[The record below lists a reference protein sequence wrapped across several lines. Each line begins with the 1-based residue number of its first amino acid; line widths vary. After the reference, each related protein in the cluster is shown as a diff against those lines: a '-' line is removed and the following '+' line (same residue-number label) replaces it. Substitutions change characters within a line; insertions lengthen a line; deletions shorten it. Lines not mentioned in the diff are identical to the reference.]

1 VVKSKVVTPYLF
13 ILPCVF
19 MLAVF
24 VYMPL
29 IQNFFYSFQDFS
41 MLSGKKSFVGFKNYV
56 TLLSDSVVVTALIN
70 NIKYAIISVIFQVC
84 FGLVLAAILEDDS
97 IKKISPFF
105 RTIFFIPVVISIT
118 VICLLF
124 AFIYNPTEGLLNVFL
139 QAIGLESWAKPWL
152 GSSSTAIYAVIAVSQ
167 WQSVGYCMMLFI
179 VAIQK
184 IPEEIYEAAKID
196 GAGKI
201 KSFFNITLPQVKE
214 MFFVT
219 SIITVTGAFMV
230 FNEPFILTKGG
241 GPGTS
246 SITVAVHMYQSGFF
260 RDSMGY
266 ASTIAMVMFLITAV
280 LAIIQTLLFRTGKG
294 D

>member
-1 VVKSKVVTPYLF
+1 MKRTKLWTPVLF
-13 ILPCVF
+13 VLPCVL

-29 IQNFFYSFQDFS
+29 IQNFFYSFREFS
-41 MLSGKKSFVGFKNYV
+41 MLSGKSSFIGFENY
-56 TLLSDSVVVTALIN
+56 TAMLSDSVVGTALSN
-70 NIKYAIISVIFQVC
+70 NVKYAVISVLFQVC
-84 FGLVLAAILEDDS
+84 FGLILASVLEDEGLRRVAP
-97 IKKISPFF
+97 IF
-105 RTIFFIPVVISIT
+105 RTIFFVPVVISIT
-118 VICLLF
+118 VVCLLF
-124 AFIYNPTEGLLNVFL
+124 TFIYHPTEGLLNMFL
-139 QAIGLESWAKPWL
+139 DAVGLGSWAKPWL
-152 GSSSTAIYAVIAVSQ
+152 GSSSTAMYAVIAVSQ
-167 WQSVGYCMMLFI
+167 WHSVGYCMMLFI

-184 IPEEIYEAAKID
+184 IPEELYEAAKID

-201 KSFFNITLPQVKE
+201 RSFFSVTLPQVKE

-246 SITVAVHMYQSGFF
+246 SITIAVHMYQSGFF

-266 ASTIAMVMFLITAV
+266 ASTLAMLMFLITAV
-280 LAIIQTLLFRTGKG
+280 LALVQTTLFRTGKE